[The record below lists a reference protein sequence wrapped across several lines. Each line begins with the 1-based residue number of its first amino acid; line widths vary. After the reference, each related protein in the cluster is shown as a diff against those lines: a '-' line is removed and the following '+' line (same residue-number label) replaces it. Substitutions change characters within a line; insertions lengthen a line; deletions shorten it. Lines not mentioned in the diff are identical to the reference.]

1 MIAAIHNL
9 EAGLRFTAHLHNGDL
24 LTARIVLVPS
34 RQPKTGSSP
43 FDWAF
48 SATDAL
54 MTKVNG
60 TWKTVQEWS
69 LPAIFWKCE
78 MYNGEGNEQND
89 MPVTL
94 PPWFRPKKLVEMF

>member
-1 MIAAIHNL
+1 
-9 EAGLRFTAHLHNGDL
+9 
-24 LTARIVLVPS
+24 
-34 RQPKTGSSP
+34 
-43 FDWAF
+43 
-48 SATDAL
+48 